1 MNPAEFAKIRAVEE
15 TFWWYRGMRRI
26 FDRVVDPL
34 LAGRRVARVL
44 EAGCGTGYVSSL
56 MQRERG
62 WKVASMDISAEGL
75 RHARTLGVERPVQG
89 DVCSLPF
96 ATGSF
101 DVVLSLDVLPHLP
114 SGDERGA
121 IRELARVAAPGAL
134 VIIRAAALPLL
145 RSRHSEYVFERQR
158 FTRARLVDPM
168 RAAGLRI
175 LRVTYANSLLLPV
188 AFVKFRIWEPLT
200 GAPLSSGVEAAP
212 PWMDRLLHLP
222 LALEAAWLGRGR
234 NLALGQSLIAI
245 GERTA

>member
-26 FDRVVDPL
+26 FDRLVDPL
-34 LAGRRVARVL
+34 LTGRRVARVL
-44 EAGCGTGYVSSL
+44 EAGCGTGYFSSL
-56 MQRERG
+56 MQQERG
-62 WKVASMDISAEGL
+62 WNVASMDISAEGL
-75 RHARTLGVERPVQG
+75 RHARTLGVELPVQG

-121 IRELARVAAPGAL
+121 IRELARVAAPGGL

-175 LRVTYANSLLLPV
+175 LRATYANSLLLPV
-188 AFVKFRIWEPLT
+188 ALAKFRIWEPLT
-200 GAPLSSGVEAAP
+200 GAPLSSGVEAVA

-234 NLALGQSLIAI
+234 SLALGQTVIAI